1 MLNVNLVVKPSLHSV
16 FVDQWIPP
24 QMATR
29 RIPSFASHRQLSLS
43 SRASSFLQPSPP
55 IPLPP
60 PNDEPNSG
68 YVEVVR
74 STGYLVVLRRK
85 IARLVK
91 SEYFERFMLLFIIVN
106 CVLLGFE
113 SNHPA
118 FQETRLGRA
127 LHVLEF
133 AFLSLFSFEMT
144 MKILA
149 FGFLLAPGSY
159 LRDGTHHYVQ
169 ARGQHSFQVGMCSTL
184 QSLSLVGWLSRL
196 Q

>member
-1 MLNVNLVVKPSLHSV
+1 MT
-16 FVDQWIPP
+16 
-24 QMATR
+24 TR
-29 RIPSFASHRQLSLS
+29 RIPSFASHRQLSLQ
-43 SRASSFLQPSPP
+43 SRASSFLQPSPA

-60 PNDEPNSG
+60 LNDEPTSG
-68 YVEVVR
+68 FVEVVQ
-74 STGYLVVLRRK
+74 STGYLAVLRRK

-133 AFLSLFSFEMT
+133 AFLSLFSFEMA

-149 FGFLLAPGSY
+149 FGFLLTPGSY
-159 LRDGTHHYVQ
+159 LRDGNHYF
-169 ARGQHSFQVGMCSTL
+169 AQVLG
-184 QSLSLVGWLSRL
+184 
-196 Q
+196 